1 MILRDHRGA
10 INFSSCRVLFSC
22 RDSLE
27 AELCA
32 CMEGLSLALQRSELP
47 IVVEMDS
54 LEAISLISSLD
65 ADRSVYSS
73 IVREIKHLM
82 GLRKTCISH
91 IVRSQNK
98 ASDCLAKFARTQ
110 GRTLTWLGAGP
121 DEVVEIAFY
130 DCKDVVIE

>member
-10 INFSSCRVLFSC
+10 INFSACRVLFSC

-32 CMEGLSLALQRSELP
+32 CMEGLSLALQRSDLP

-54 LEAISLISSLD
+54 LEAVSLISSLD
-65 ADRSVYSS
+65 TDRAVYSS

-82 GLRKTCISH
+82 GLSKTCISH
-91 IVRSQNK
+91 IDRSQNK

-121 DEVVEIAFY
+121 DEVVEIASY